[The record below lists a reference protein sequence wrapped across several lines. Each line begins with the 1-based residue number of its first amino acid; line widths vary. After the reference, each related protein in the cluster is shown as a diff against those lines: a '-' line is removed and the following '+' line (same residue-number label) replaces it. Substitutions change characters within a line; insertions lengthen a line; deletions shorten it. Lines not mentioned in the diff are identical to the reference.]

1 MLKNQVQKS
10 EDHSRQRTKTKCNG
24 TEEQEVRLQCP
35 RDRAP
40 LTLWAPKMGLDMMLR
55 AGGSHLRVKAREE
68 QDPIWDV
75 GRASC
80 LPAVGRK
87 RRGSR
92 AWE

>member
-1 MLKNQVQKS
+1 
-10 EDHSRQRTKTKCNG
+10 
-24 TEEQEVRLQCP
+24 
-35 RDRAP
+35 
-40 LTLWAPKMGLDMMLR
+40 MMLR